1 MLDKN
6 LDSKNITISVS
17 INSKKDFN
25 KYNNSDTNMS
35 KSLLKFIDNFI
46 NYQNTKI
53 TNFDD
58 DLNMNEINNNK
69 KNIKENI
76 SRNKLILST
85 DNKSFI
91 ISNNNKLYLR
101 NKENMK
107 NEQKIKLI
115 TKNMK
120 SKKKKIFV

>member
-1 MLDKN
+1 
-6 LDSKNITISVS
+6 
-17 INSKKDFN
+17 
-25 KYNNSDTNMS
+25 MS
-35 KSLLKFIDNFI
+35 KSFFNFIDNFI

-58 DLNMNEINNNK
+58 DLNMKEINNNK

-107 NEQKIKLI
+107 NEQNQINNKKQMEKEENLLYFYSYLLFNTKILK
-115 TKNMK
+115 
-120 SKKKKIFV
+120 